1 MTGGVVLYTV
11 VAADR
16 LKAHVRTFTIFIT
29 STSQVIFCHFT
40 VVGREMIELE
50 MFIIDKLIVNHTSN
64 GRNVDIKICYF
75 VFRYCPKNSITF
87 LLSKLMEKSQSH

>member
-1 MTGGVVLYTV
+1 MHSQSRAYCDTTVIRSVKAACVTGGVVLYTV

-40 VVGREMIELE
+40 VVAREMIELE
-50 MFIIDKLIVNHTSN
+50 IFIIDKFIVNYTSN
-64 GRNVDIKICYF
+64 GRNVDI
-75 VFRYCPKNSITF
+75 
-87 LLSKLMEKSQSH
+87 